1 MRIAS
6 LLKLGL
12 IGEIFEVTKLA
23 ELATSIILLGASL
36 TALSFASRYVIKF
49 IEDLIEITGF
59 GETSIGFALLSVI
72 TSVPELTVAIFS
84 IIDGSPSLSVGD
96 LLGSNVFN
104 LGVVV
109 GILMLT
115 SGFLKECPEGLD
127 ELADILMLS
136 SIIPLILVVLRVPE
150 LLFGIGLLSI
160 FVLTVYKETRT
171 RTLKPLP
178 NQVNENKRGKTPLI
192 LIKILGGTII
202 VALSARF
209 AVSSALEIAFNLAV
223 APIVVGALI
232 VAFGT
237 SLPELSLSLTAV
249 KRGRLRLA
257 SANAIGSNLTNLSL
271 ILGLVLLSSFFS
283 PFRLN
288 VTAFSEIISFVL
300 ITSLII
306 WYHMTK
312 GADCRL
318 VGISLILTYIIFQV
332 TTIIR

>member
-1 MRIAS
+1 M
-6 LLKLGL
+6 
-12 IGEIFEVTKLA
+12 E
-23 ELATSIILLGASL
+23 
-36 TALSFASRYVIKF
+36 
-49 IEDLIEITGF
+49 
-59 GETSIGFALLSVI
+59 
-72 TSVPELTVAIFS
+72 
-84 IIDGSPSLSVGD
+84 GSPSLSVGD

-104 LGVVV
+104 IGVVV

-136 SIIPLILVVLRVPE
+136 SIIPLILVVLKIPE
-150 LLFGIGLLSI
+150 LLFGLGLLSI

-171 RTLKPLP
+171 KTLKPLP
-178 NQVNENKRGKTPLI
+178 NQAIEKKRSQISRI
-192 LIKILGGTII
+192 LMKILGGTII
-202 VALSARF
+202 VVLSARF
-209 AVSSALEIAFNLAV
+209 AVSSALEIAFGLAV

-249 KRGRLRLA
+249 KRGRFRLA
-257 SANAIGSNLTNLSL
+257 SANAIGSNLTNLTL
-271 ILGLVLLSSFFS
+271 ILGLVLSSSLFSSF
-283 PFRLN
+283 RLD

-318 VGISLILTYIIFQV
+318 VGIALILTYIIFQV
-332 TTIIR
+332 NTILL